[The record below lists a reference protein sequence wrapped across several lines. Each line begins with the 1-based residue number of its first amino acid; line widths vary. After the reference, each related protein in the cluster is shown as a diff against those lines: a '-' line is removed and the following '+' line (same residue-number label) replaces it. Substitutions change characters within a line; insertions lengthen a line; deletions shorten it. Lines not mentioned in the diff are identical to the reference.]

1 MGTIPFPE
9 RYVITPASENDGT
22 VFKRDLAPDL
32 QNKRIMGAFNAYC
45 WGVTL

>member
-32 QNKRIMGAFNAYC
+32 QNNKYKG
-45 WGVTL
+45 GV